1 MSLSTSYREDRSS
14 ISKFKGF
21 FLILNKFTS
30 GITSGNLA
38 QFNLFKTEY
47 RQLEQTHEIPLYVAA
62 LALSLNLNINIQNK
76 TSYIE
81 KDLQSLALNPI
92 THLIELEKTSK
103 EYISAEEL
111 KKFISLENV
120 LVPDSVQEESLF
132 TRAFG
137 ASKLNKF
144 KAQEAEF
151 QAKRKL
157 EALSYEEKILK
168 EEALQEK
175 EKKRKALYKIFN
187 LRFDIAQDFF

>member
-1 MSLSTSYREDRSS
+1 
-14 ISKFKGF
+14 
-21 FLILNKFTS
+21 LNKFTS
-30 GITSGNLA
+30 SGNIA
-38 QFNLFKTEY
+38 KFNLFKTEY

-76 TSYIE
+76 TSFIE

-120 LVPDSVQEESLF
+120 LVPDSAQEESLF

-157 EALSYEEKILK
+157 EALSYEEKILE